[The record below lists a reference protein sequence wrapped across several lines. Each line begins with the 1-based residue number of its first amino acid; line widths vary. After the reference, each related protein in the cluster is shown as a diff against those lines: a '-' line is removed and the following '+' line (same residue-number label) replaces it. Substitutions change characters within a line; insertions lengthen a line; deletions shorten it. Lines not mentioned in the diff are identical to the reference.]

1 MARLSVTGAQI
12 EQPQVFF
19 LLKYECVLETEG
31 SVCLHFEAVMHQG
44 VD

>member
-1 MARLSVTGAQI
+1 MAHPSATGAQI

-19 LLKYECVLETEG
+19 LSNYECVLETEG
-31 SVCLHFEAVMHQG
+31 SVCLHFEAVMCQG